1 MTTVTAPEPITGRD
15 YISHSQIQTFM
26 SCSLKFA
33 FRYVDGIEETS
44 VSVPLVIGSAVHRG
58 LELYHGARMTGD
70 KLPGQVALAKAV
82 AESIAEQEKEVRY
95 GKGETAEGL
104 QTEARANEMRMQLAL
119 YKLAVQPIAKQ
130 NGWDIKTRFV
140 VLVRNKTP
148 KIQVFDVPVEAAYLE
163 RTKHIATA
171 VYDAIESRNFWPNH
185 GWMCKG
191 CPYQGPCANWPT

>member
-1 MTTVTAPEPITGRD
+1 
-15 YISHSQIQTFM
+15 
-26 SCSLKFA
+26 
-33 FRYVDGIEETS
+33 
-44 VSVPLVIGSAVHRG
+44 
-58 LELYHGARMTGD
+58 
-70 KLPGQVALAKAV
+70 
-82 AESIAEQEKEVRY
+82 
-95 GKGETAEGL
+95 
-104 QTEARANEMRMQLAL
+104 MQLAL
-119 YKLAVQPIAKQ
+119 YRLAVQPIAEQ

-171 VYDAIESRNFWPNH
+171 VYDAIEGRNFWPNH